1 MTGRYCR
8 CSLPSVLKE
17 EFGGT
22 SWASRAD
29 FCNWPAL
36 PPWQRRCCN
45 RALALDYPTEAGAP
59 RRRLSARRL
68 GRHRRTHR
76 CPGADRADGPDLLV
90 DNKPGAGSN
99 LGTES
104 VARAEPD
111 GYTLMADS
119 VSNAINPTLYKKLN
133 YDQLKDLIPVASI
146 DVVPNVMD
154 INLDMPVKTVPE
166 FIAYAKA
173 NPGKISMGS
182 GGIGSS
188 PHVAG
193 ELFKM
198 MTGVDMLH
206 MPYRGV
212 APATADLLGG
222 RIAGAVRHPARLDR
236 QHPRREN
243 PRARGDLEEAL
254 RLAAGRAGDERVRAG
269 LRGGFVPR
277 HLGAEGHAARDRR
290 QAQCAINAAL
300 ADTKLKA
307 RLAELGAEV
316 FTGTPEDYGRYL
328 AGEIERWAKVIQ
340 FSGAKAE

>member
-1 MTGRYCR
+1 MGAARR
-8 CSLPSVLKE
+8 FMQLAGVAVFISALLS
-17 EFGGT
+17 
-22 SWASRAD
+22 
-29 FCNWPAL
+29 PAH
-36 PPWQRRCCN
+36 
-45 RALALDYPTEAGAP
+45 ALDYPTRP
-59 RRRLSARRL
+59 VRLVVGFPPGGSADIVARL
-68 GRHRRTHR
+68 VAQALTERMGQTFII
-76 CPGADRADGPDLLV
+76 

-99 LGTES
+99 LGTET

-119 VSNAINPTLYKKLN
+119 VSNAINPTLYKKLS

-154 INLDMPVKTVPE
+154 LNIDLPVKTVPE

-173 NPGKISMGS
+173 NPDKISMGS

-198 MTGVDMLH
+198 TTGVNMLH
-206 MPYRGV
+206 IPYRGV
-212 APATADLLGG
+212 ALATADLLGG
-222 RIAGAVRHPARLDR
+222 RIQVLFDTLPAAVA
-236 QHPRREN
+236 N
-243 PRARGDLEEAL
+243 I
-254 RLAAGRAGDERVRAG
+254 RAGKIRA
-269 LRGGFVPR
+269 LAVTSKKRAETLPEVPAMNEFVPAYEADSFHGISAPKGTPR
-277 HLGAEGHAARDRR
+277 EIVEKLNKE
-290 QAQCAINAAL
+290 INAAL
-300 ADTKLKA
+300 ADPKLKA

-328 AGEIERWAKVIQ
+328 RGEIERWAKVID

>member
-1 MTGRYCR
+1 MTLVARLAATAIALLG
-8 CSLPSVLKE
+8 
-17 EFGGT
+17 
-22 SWASRAD
+22 SWHQAA
-29 FCNWPAL
+29 
-36 PPWQRRCCN
+36 
-45 RALALDYPTEAGAP
+45 ALDYPTRPVRLVVGFPAGG
-59 RRRLSARRL
+59 SADIVARIVAQALTERI
-68 GRHRRTHR
+68 GQTFI
-76 CPGADRADGPDLLV
+76 V

-99 LGTES
+99 IGTES

-111 GYTLMADS
+111 GYTLMAES

-154 INLDMPVKTVPE
+154 INVDVPAKTVPE

-206 MPYRGV
+206 VPYRGV
-212 APATADLLGG
+212 APATVDLLGG
-222 RIAGAVRHPARLDR
+222 RIQVLFDTLPAAIANIRSGKIRALAVTSKKRSASLPDVPAMN
-236 QHPRREN
+236 E
-243 PRARGDLEEAL
+243 
-254 RLAAGRAGDERVRAG
+254 
-269 LRGGFVPR
+269 FVPGYEADSFHGISAPKGTPR
-277 HLGAEGHAARDRR
+277 EIVDKLNTE
-290 QAQCAINAAL
+290 INAAL
-300 ADTKLKA
+300 ADPKVKE
-307 RLAELGAEV
+307 RGWRELGAEV

-328 AGEIERWAKVIQ
+328 RGEIERWAKVIQ

>member
-1 MTGRYCR
+1 MVGF
-8 CSLPSVLKE
+8 PP
-17 EFGGT
+17 GG
-22 SWASRAD
+22 SAD
-29 FCNWPAL
+29 IVARIVAQAL
-36 PPWQRRCCN
+36 
-45 RALALDYPTEAGAP
+45 TERMGQ
-59 RRRLSARRL
+59 
-68 GRHRRTHR
+68 TFI
-76 CPGADRADGPDLLV
+76 V

-99 LGTES
+99 LGTEM

-119 VSNAINPTLYKKLN
+119 VSNAINPTLYKKLS

-166 FIAYAKA
+166 FIAYGKA

-206 MPYRGV
+206 IPYRGV

-222 RIAGAVRHPARLDR
+222 RLQVLFDTLPAAIGNIRAGKIHALAVTSKKRSDSLPDVPAMNEFVPGYEADSF
-236 QHPRREN
+236 HGISAPKGTPRRDRREAQC
-243 PRARGDLEEAL
+243 RDQRGGDRYEGEG
-254 RLAAGRAGDERVRAG
+254 AAGRARRRGVHRHARG
-269 LRGGFVPR
+269 LRPLSGG
-277 HLGAEGHAARDRR
+277 RDRALGQGDPVFR
-290 QAQCAINAAL
+290 REGGVRSGGATRSLPSPPVGENAER
-300 ADTKLKA
+300 TK
-307 RLAELGAEV
+307 
-316 FTGTPEDYGRYL
+316 
-328 AGEIERWAKVIQ
+328 
-340 FSGAKAE
+340 